1 MWKAAVHPCLV
12 ILSCVTAALHTRF
25 FLGPYKACC
34 ALELVLAPSAVAPAS
49 ACACI
54 PLGLLRCCFFFVP
67 APSLQAPDKATYIE
81 IEFEKGDPVK
91 LDGQALSPAAMLTA
105 LNKVAGDNGIG
116 RIDIVESRFVGEHFT
131 GLECNIN
138 TS

>member
-1 MWKAAVHPCLV
+1 MLCIGVGSGTVCCGPCIRL
-12 ILSCVTAALHTRF
+12 CLH
-25 FLGPYKACC
+25 
-34 ALELVLAPSAVAPAS
+34 
-49 ACACI
+49 
-54 PLGLLRCCFFFVP
+54 PLGHAVRCCFFFVP
-67 APSLQAPDKATYIE
+67 APPLQAPDKPTYIE

-116 RIDIVESRFVGEHFT
+116 RIDIVESRFVGEHYT